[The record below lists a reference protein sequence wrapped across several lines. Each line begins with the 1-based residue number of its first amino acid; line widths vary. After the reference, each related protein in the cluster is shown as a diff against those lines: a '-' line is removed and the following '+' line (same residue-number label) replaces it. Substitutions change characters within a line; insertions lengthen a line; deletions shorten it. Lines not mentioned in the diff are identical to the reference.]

1 MFFRYLSFFIL
12 GTFLVAQDETRP
24 TVAILDFEGQ
34 DISVQEVQT
43 LTERMRTEIG
53 NTNAVRLIERKAIES
68 IMAEQGLAQSGC
80 VTDECAAEVGQLLG
94 VQFMIN
100 GSIGKIG
107 DSFTIDV
114 KMFSVETGATER
126 SAVTTGDIFLEDLKV
141 SIYGGIPYN
150 EEFTGTAQQN
160 LKLFSIDPSLRGTKK
175 AVRKE
180 AWDGMRKPAVPG
192 YISDNFGLV
201 DTLIGKV
208 VTYSNVTHEGDI
220 EGLLVEMQIL
230 AWEIVGLEAPPAL
243 KLKRAGASEKQTV
256 AVLDFEGRGIT
267 IMEAQTLTDR
277 FMTAMANTDRVQLVD
292 RATMWDVLSEQGY
305 TATECT
311 SDECAAEVG
320 AILGVELMV
329 NGSIGK
335 IGNTY
340 TIDAKMFSVATG
352 ATERSKNVTH
362 EGDIEGL
369 LVEMQILAW
378 EIVGLEAPTTQ
389 AISETLTLTDSV
401 AKAVATTQAIS
412 ETLTLTDTT
421 TEDSDEPEVDSGTY
435 DPHGIF
441 KANEDY
447 NPLDPEAPQKMGL
460 SGALK
465 GYGEKAGQYGRDLKT
480 TVMNAGIDAGGALTG
495 AHQYLGAGKADKA
508 ASTTQAITETV
519 DLTDTVTKAVATTS
533 QAITETVDLTDTVTK
548 ATSTSQA
555 PKTQVGALVR
565 GIAFPGL
572 GHLYSN
578 ERKWA
583 YLWMGAEAVMG
594 ALLYSTYSAHQSA
607 TTDWNNYQ
615 QLYLNE
621 RDIALLLEHKQNR
634 NNSMTDI
641 EAANGQLALLAGIA
655 SSVWIAN
662 VVHAYMVG
670 PGSEKKKLEKQKKEP
685 EEAEPA
691 VEEQALSRVD
701 IKLAYDPALQ
711 QTQLK
716 FSIPLH

>member
-1 MFFRYLSFFIL
+1 MFFRYLPISLLLFFIL
-12 GTFLVAQDETRP
+12 CTVLVAQDETRP

-80 VTDECAAEVGQLLG
+80 VTDECAAQVGQLLG

-107 DSFTIDV
+107 DSFTINV
-114 KMFSVETGATER
+114 KMFSVETGTTER
-126 SAVTTGDIFLEDLKV
+126 S
-141 SIYGGIPYN
+141 
-150 EEFTGTAQQN
+150 
-160 LKLFSIDPSLRGTKK
+160 
-175 AVRKE
+175 
-180 AWDGMRKPAVPG
+180 
-192 YISDNFGLV
+192 
-201 DTLIGKV
+201 
-208 VTYSNVTHEGDI
+208 SNVTHKGDI

-230 AWEIVGLEAPPAL
+230 AWNIVGLEAPPAL
-243 KLKRAGASEKQTV
+243 RLKRAGASEKQTV

-292 RATMWDVLSEQGY
+292 RATMGDVLTEQGY

-320 AILGVELMV
+320 AMLGVQLMI

-421 TEDSDEPEVDSGTY
+421 TKAASATQAITETLTLTDTTTEDSDEPEVDSGTY

-441 KANEDY
+441 KASEDY
-447 NPLDPEAPQKMGL
+447 NPLDPEALQKMRL

-508 ASTTQAITETV
+508 ASTTQAITET
-519 DLTDTVTKAVATTS
+519 LILPDTVTKAVATT

-548 ATSTSQA
+548 AASTSQA

-594 ALLYSTYSAHQSA
+594 ALIYSTYSARQSA

-621 RDIALLLEHKQNR
+621 RNIVLIMDHKQNR
-634 NNSMTDI
+634 DNSMADI

-662 VVHAYMVG
+662 AVHAYLVG
-670 PGSEKKKLEKQKKEP
+670 PGSEKKKKDKKEKKADP
-685 EEAEPA
+685 EPA

-701 IKLAYDPALQ
+701 IKLVYDPALQ

>member
-1 MFFRYLSFFIL
+1 MFFRYLSISCLLFFIL
-12 GTFLVAQDETRP
+12 CTFLGAQDETRP

-389 AISETLTLTDSV
+389 AISETLTLTD
-401 AKAVATTQAIS
+401 
-412 ETLTLTDTT
+412 TT
-421 TEDSDEPEVDSGTY
+421 T
-435 DPHGIF
+435 
-441 KANEDY
+441 
-447 NPLDPEAPQKMGL
+447 
-460 SGALK
+460 
-465 GYGEKAGQYGRDLKT
+465 
-480 TVMNAGIDAGGALTG
+480 
-495 AHQYLGAGKADKA
+495 KA
-508 ASTTQAITETV
+508 A
-519 DLTDTVTKAVATTS
+519 
-533 QAITETVDLTDTVTK
+533 
-548 ATSTSQA
+548 STSQA

-594 ALLYSTYSAHQSA
+594 ALIYSTYSAHQSA

-634 NNSMTDI
+634 NNSMADI

-655 SSVWIAN
+655 SFLWIAN
-662 VVHAYMVG
+662 AVDAYMIG
-670 PGSEKKKLEKQKKEP
+670 PGSEKKKKDKEDKKSEP
-685 EEAEPA
+685 EPEPA

-701 IKLAYDPALQ
+701 IKLVYDPALQ

>member
-1 MFFRYLSFFIL
+1 MFFRYLPISYLPFFIL
-12 GTFLVAQDETRP
+12 CTFLGAQDETRP
-24 TVAILDFEGQ
+24 TVAILDFEGL
-34 DISVQEVQT
+34 DISIQEVQT

-68 IMAEQGLAQSGC
+68 IMAEQGLTQSGC
-80 VTDECAAEVGQLLG
+80 VTDECAAQVGQLLG

-421 TEDSDEPEVDSGTY
+421 T
-435 DPHGIF
+435 
-441 KANEDY
+441 
-447 NPLDPEAPQKMGL
+447 
-460 SGALK
+460 
-465 GYGEKAGQYGRDLKT
+465 
-480 TVMNAGIDAGGALTG
+480 
-495 AHQYLGAGKADKA
+495 KA
-508 ASTTQAITETV
+508 A
-519 DLTDTVTKAVATTS
+519 
-533 QAITETVDLTDTVTK
+533 
-548 ATSTSQA
+548 STSQA

-594 ALLYSTYSAHQSA
+594 ALIYSTYSAHQSA

-634 NNSMTDI
+634 DNSMADI

-662 VVHAYMVG
+662 AVHAYLVG
-670 PGSEKKKLEKQKKEP
+670 PGSEKKKKDKKEKKAEP
-685 EEAEPA
+685 EPA

>member
-1 MFFRYLSFFIL
+1 MVPVVPADLKNYLNIVLIGKVLSTKQQNIAFRHNWYLRYCRESLMFFRYLPLFIL
-12 GTFLVAQDETRP
+12 CTFLDAQEDTRP

-34 DISVQEVQT
+34 DISIQEVQT

-80 VTDECAAEVGQLLG
+80 VTDECAAQVGQLLG
-94 VQFMIN
+94 VQFIIN

-114 KMFSVETGATER
+114 KMFSVETGTTER
-126 SAVTTGDIFLEDLKV
+126 S
-141 SIYGGIPYN
+141 
-150 EEFTGTAQQN
+150 
-160 LKLFSIDPSLRGTKK
+160 
-175 AVRKE
+175 
-180 AWDGMRKPAVPG
+180 
-192 YISDNFGLV
+192 
-201 DTLIGKV
+201 
-208 VTYSNVTHEGDI
+208 SNVTHEGDI

-230 AWEIVGLEAPPAL
+230 AWNIVGLEAPTTAAPTTAL
-243 KLKRAGASEKQTV
+243 P
-256 AVLDFEGRGIT
+256 
-267 IMEAQTLTDR
+267 
-277 FMTAMANTDRVQLVD
+277 
-292 RATMWDVLSEQGY
+292 
-305 TATECT
+305 T
-311 SDECAAEVG
+311 S
-320 AILGVELMV
+320 
-329 NGSIGK
+329 
-335 IGNTY
+335 
-340 TIDAKMFSVATG
+340 
-352 ATERSKNVTH
+352 
-362 EGDIEGL
+362 
-369 LVEMQILAW
+369 
-378 EIVGLEAPTTQ
+378 EAPTTQ
-389 AISETLTLTDSV
+389 AISETLTLTDTTT
-401 AKAVATTQAIS
+401 KAASATQAIT

-441 KANEDY
+441 KASEDY
-447 NPLDPEAPQKMGL
+447 NPLDPEALQKMRL

-508 ASTTQAITETV
+508 ASTTQAITET
-519 DLTDTVTKAVATTS
+519 LILPDTVTKAVATT

-548 ATSTSQA
+548 AASTSQA

-594 ALLYSTYSAHQSA
+594 ALIYSTYSAHQSA

-615 QLYLNE
+615 QLYRNE
-621 RDIALLLEHKQNR
+621 RDVVLVMEHRQNR
-634 NNSMTDI
+634 DNSMADI

-662 VVHAYMVG
+662 AVHAYLVG
-670 PGSEKKKLEKQKKEP
+670 PGSEKKKKDKKEKKADP
-685 EEAEPA
+685 EPA

-701 IKLAYDPALQ
+701 IKLVYDPALQ

>member
-1 MFFRYLSFFIL
+1 MFFRYLSISCLLFFIL
-12 GTFLVAQDETRP
+12 CTFLGAQDETRP

-421 TEDSDEPEVDSGTY
+421 T
-435 DPHGIF
+435 
-441 KANEDY
+441 
-447 NPLDPEAPQKMGL
+447 
-460 SGALK
+460 
-465 GYGEKAGQYGRDLKT
+465 
-480 TVMNAGIDAGGALTG
+480 
-495 AHQYLGAGKADKA
+495 KA
-508 ASTTQAITETV
+508 ASTTQAISETLT
-519 DLTDTVTKAVATTS
+519 LTDTTTKAA
-533 QAITETVDLTDTVTK
+533 
-548 ATSTSQA
+548 STSQA

-594 ALLYSTYSAHQSA
+594 ALIYSTYSAHQSA

-634 NNSMTDI
+634 NNSMADI

-655 SSVWIAN
+655 SFLWIAN
-662 VVHAYMVG
+662 AVDAYMIG
-670 PGSEKKKLEKQKKEP
+670 PGSEKKKKDKEDKKSEP
-685 EEAEPA
+685 EPEPA

-701 IKLAYDPALQ
+701 IKLVYDPALQ

>member
-1 MFFRYLSFFIL
+1 VLIGKELSSKQQNIFFRHNWCLWYYRERLMFFRYLSFFIL

-421 TEDSDEPEVDSGTY
+421 T
-435 DPHGIF
+435 
-441 KANEDY
+441 
-447 NPLDPEAPQKMGL
+447 
-460 SGALK
+460 
-465 GYGEKAGQYGRDLKT
+465 
-480 TVMNAGIDAGGALTG
+480 
-495 AHQYLGAGKADKA
+495 KA
-508 ASTTQAITETV
+508 ASTTQAISETLT
-519 DLTDTVTKAVATTS
+519 LTDTTTKAASTT
-533 QAITETVDLTDTVTK
+533 QAISETLTLTDTTTK
-548 ATSTSQA
+548 AASTSQA

-578 ERKWA
+578 EKKWG
-583 YLWMGAEAVMG
+583 YIWMGTEAVMG
-594 ALLYSTYSAHQSA
+594 ALIYSTYSAHQSA